1 MHRLPHWR
9 ARCIA
14 WTLQSFVVGLL
25 VLTAGLAR
33 ADVPQLMQLV
43 DYVGADYA
51 DAVADGRVV
60 NEDEYQEMLDFSS
73 GIRVLV
79 TSLPDDE
86 ARDQLL
92 RHADELIAQVDSK
105 VSPEEISALISE
117 MRRFVVQNYGGIVLP
132 RSPPDLDRGA
142 ALYAEQCAGCHGATG
157 NGLGPLAPNLD
168 PAPVSFVDPVR
179 ASQRSLYGLY
189 NTITLGVTETSMRAY
204 PELTNEDRWALAFFV
219 GQLASDRTHLAE
231 VDVLL
236 NTASLKPLLDLRA
249 FVTTTPLETL
259 DDYGQSGQQLMYAL
273 RTQPGHLF
281 SRQSPLAVSEQHLD
295 AALTAYT
302 DGDAQRAY
310 QLAVAAYLD
319 GFELIEQGLDVVD
332 PALRSDIERAMTD
345 LRNRIRQGVSRSELE
360 LDIGAIKDQL
370 DLARERLDQDRLSGV
385 AAFTGAF
392 FILIREGLEALLVV
406 AAFAAFLVKTDHRD
420 KLRYL
425 HIGWI
430 GALVAGALTWWASTS
445 IIDISG
451 ASREMTEGLA
461 ALFATGVLFS
471 IGFWLHNKSSS
482 DRWQQFID
490 TQIQSKLNQGT
501 LWGLAG
507 LSFVAVYREVFETI
521 LFYQALWAQ
530 TDAASKSYVLTGF
543 GFGIAALLVV
553 GILVL
558 RTSMRL
564 PLQQFFGATSVLML
578 VLVLALIFAGKGVV
592 ALQEAGLLSMT
603 RVDFPEVALLGLYP
617 FLEGLLFQLGLVL
630 LGLFLWFGLPRHRQ
644 TQRS

>member
-1 MHRLPHWR
+1 
-9 ARCIA
+9 
-14 WTLQSFVVGLL
+14 
-25 VLTAGLAR
+25 
-33 ADVPQLMQLV
+33 MQLV

-51 DAVADGRVV
+51 DAVADGRVI
-60 NEDEYQEMLDFSS
+60 NADEYQEMLDFSN
-73 GIRVLV
+73 GIRTLAA
-79 TSLPDDE
+79 TLPDDE
-86 ARDQLL
+86 TRDQLL
-92 RHADELIAQVDSK
+92 QQADELVAQVDGK
-105 VSPEEISALISE
+105 VSPEEVSALISV
-117 MRRFVVQNYGGIVLP
+117 MRQFIVQNYGGIVLP
-132 RSPPDLDRGA
+132 RSPPDLDHGA
-142 ALYAEQCAGCHGATG
+142 TLYAEQCASCHGVTG

-168 PAPVSFVDPVR
+168 PAPVSFLDPIR

-189 NTITLGVTETSMRAY
+189 NTITLGVMETSMRAY
-204 PELTNEDRWALAFFV
+204 PELTNEDRWSLAFSV
-219 GQLASDRTHLAE
+219 GQLGSDRTQLAD

-236 NTASLKPLLDLRA
+236 NTASLKPLLDLRT

-259 DDYGQSGQQLMYAL
+259 DDYGQPGQQLMYAL

-281 SRQSPLAVSEQHLD
+281 NRQSPLAVSEQHLD

-332 PALRSDIERAMTD
+332 SELRSDIERAMTD
-345 LRNRIRQGVSRSELE
+345 LRNRIRQGVSHSELAE
-360 LDIGAIKDQL
+360 DIGAIKDQL
-370 DLARERLDQDRLSGV
+370 GLARGRLERDRLSGA

-392 FILIREGLEALLVV
+392 FILVREGLEALLVV
-406 AAFAAFLVKTDHRD
+406 AAFAAFLVKTDHREN
-420 KLRYL
+420 LRYL
-425 HIGWI
+425 HIGWL

-471 IGFWLHNKSSS
+471 VGFWLHNKSSS
-482 DRWQQFID
+482 DRWQQFIQ

-530 TDAASKSYVLTGF
+530 TDAASKPYVLAGF
-543 GFGIAALLVV
+543 GSGIAALLVV
-553 GILVL
+553 GVLVL
-558 RTSMRL
+558 RTSKRL
-564 PLQQFFGATSVLML
+564 PLRQFFGATSILM
-578 VLVLALIFAGKGVV
+578 LVLALIFAGKGVV
-592 ALQEAGLLSMT
+592 ALQEAGVLPMT
-603 RVDFPEVALLGLYP
+603 RVEFPEVALLGLYP
-617 FLEGLLFQLGLVL
+617 FLEGLLLQLGLVL
-630 LGLFLWFGLPRHRQ
+630 LALFLWLGLPRIRRAA
-644 TQRS
+644 RS

>member
-1 MHRLPHWR
+1 
-9 ARCIA
+9 
-14 WTLQSFVVGLL
+14 
-25 VLTAGLAR
+25 
-33 ADVPQLMQLV
+33 MQLV

-51 DAVADGRVV
+51 DAVADGRVI
-60 NEDEYQEMLDFSS
+60 NADEYQEMLDFSS
-73 GIRVLV
+73 GIRALV
-79 TSLPDDE
+79 TSLPDEE

-92 RHADELIAQVDSK
+92 RHADELIAQVDNK

-117 MRRFVVQNYGGIVLP
+117 MRQFIVQNYGGIVLP

-142 ALYAEQCAGCHGATG
+142 TLYAEQCASCHGATG
-157 NGLGPLAPNLD
+157 NGLGPLVPNLD
-168 PAPVSFVDPVR
+168 PAPVSFLDPIR

-204 PELTNEDRWALAFFV
+204 PELTSEDRWSLAFFV
-219 GQLASDRTHLAE
+219 GQLASDRTQPAE

-236 NTASLKPLLDLRA
+236 NTASLKPLLDLRT

-259 DDYGQSGQQLMYAL
+259 DDYGPAGQQLMDTL
-273 RTQPGHLF
+273 RTQPEHLF

-332 PALRSDIERAMTD
+332 SALRSDIERAMTD
-345 LRNRIRQGVSRSELE
+345 LRNRIRQGVSPSDLQT
-360 LDIGAIKDQL
+360 DVTAIKQQL
-370 DLARERLDQDRLSGV
+370 GLARERLERDRLSGV

-392 FILIREGLEALLVV
+392 FILVREGLEALLVV
-406 AAFAAFLVKTDHRD
+406 AAFAAFLVKTEHRNN
-420 KLRYL
+420 LRYL

-430 GALVAGALTWWASTS
+430 GALIAGGLTWWASAS
-445 IIDISG
+445 VIDISG
-451 ASREMTEGLA
+451 ASRETTEGLA

-471 IGFWLHNKSSS
+471 VGFWLHNKSSS
-482 DRWQQFID
+482 DRWQQFIQA
-490 TQIQSKLNQGT
+490 QIQSNLNQGT

-530 TDAASKSYVLTGF
+530 TYAASRTFILSGF
-543 GFGIAALLVV
+543 ACGVAALLIV
-553 GILVL
+553 GVMVL
-558 RTSMRL
+558 RASIRL
-564 PLQQFFGATSVLML
+564 PLRQFFGATSVLM
-578 VLVLALIFAGKGVV
+578 VVLAVIFAGKGVV
-592 ALQEAGLLSMT
+592 ALQEAGYLPMT
-603 RVDFPEVALLGLYP
+603 RIAFPELTLLGIYP
-617 FLEGLLFQLGLVL
+617 YLEGLLLQLGLVL
-630 LGLFLWFGLPRHRQ
+630 LGVFLWFGLPRRR
-644 TQRS
+644 TGVGEAE